1 MGKHWPN
8 IPPHLINFIGRQ
20 KVFFVATA
28 PLASSGHV
36 NVSPKGYNTFTVL
49 SAQQVAY
56 LDLGGS
62 GIETLSHVKENGRIT

>member
-1 MGKHWPN
+1 MGKHWDN
-8 IPPHLINFIGRQ
+8 IPEHLIKFIKRQ

-28 PLASSGHV
+28 PLATSGHV
-36 NVSPKGYNTFTVL
+36 NLSPKGYNTFTVL
-49 SAQQVAY
+49 SPKQVAY